1 MKKLISIVLS
11 AAIALCPVFTA
22 QAVCAHSYT
31 ETEVSAT
38 CADRAHTLI
47 TCSLCGET
55 EKVYPS
61 LYEAPDGC
69 YFILEGEK
77 NEDILNVTVTLH
89 NNPGFWANRLTLN
102 YNANAL
108 EVISTTKGDVWPAS
122 ASVTVNAESETPYVR
137 FYGDY
142 NSLENNTKNGLIF
155 AVSFKINGSIAD
167 WGLSLSARSRDNI
180 NVDGKTVP
188 FELIDT
194 SSLGY
199 SDHSFDE
206 GVVITAP
213 TNISAGEIK
222 YTCSVC
228 SYSKTD
234 IIPITGDINGD
245 GKLDS
250 YDILLIKSHLAGF
263 KISADYISRMD
274 VNTDSKINAKDLLFL
289 RKRFAGLI

>member
-1 MKKLISIVLS
+1 MKKLISIILS
-11 AAIALCPVFTA
+11 ATIALCPVFSSH
-22 QAVCAHSYT
+22 AVCAHSYI
-31 ETEVSAT
+31 ETDVSST
-38 CADRAHTLI
+38 CSDRAHTLK
-47 TCSLCGET
+47 TCTLCGEK

-77 NEDILNVTVTLH
+77 NEDILNVTVSLH

-142 NSLENNTKNGLIF
+142 NNLENNTKNGLIF
-155 AVSFKINGSIAD
+155 SVSFKINGSIAD

-188 FELIDT
+188 FEIIDT

-206 GVVITAP
+206 GVVTIPP
-213 TNISAGEIK
+213 TNTEAGEIK
-222 YTCSVC
+222 YTCGIC
-228 SYSKTD
+228 GYSKAE
-234 IIPITGDINGD
+234 IIAITGDINGD
-245 GKLDS
+245 GRLDS
-250 YDILLIKSHLAGF
+250 YDMLLIKSHLASIKLDASF
-263 KISADYISRMD
+263 VAKMD
-274 VNTDSKINAKDLLFL
+274 VNSDSKINAKDLLFL